1 MASAATGDG
10 PPVAHAHPMASAIEW
25 HDGSITLLDEDDPWA
40 DDPTVVIPSEQLER
54 LRDVMEGGDGAITQ
68 RLDPIPEL
76 LATGSATEIPRSEP
90 SPDRMTAWGP
100 QAVMYEEVRSSPR
113 AAERTVTD
121 APAAERYP
129 DWLIAM
135 AVMLLAIEIALLTW

>member
-1 MASAATGDG
+1 
-10 PPVAHAHPMASAIEW
+10 MASAIEW

-54 LRDVMEGGDGAITQ
+54 LRDVMEDGDGAITQ
-68 RLDPIPEL
+68 RLDPVPEL
-76 LATGSATEIPRSEP
+76 LATGSATELPRSE
-90 SPDRMTAWGP
+90 RMTPWAP

-121 APAAERYP
+121 APAADRYP

>member
-1 MASAATGDG
+1 
-10 PPVAHAHPMASAIEW
+10 MASAIEW

-54 LRDVMEGGDGAITQ
+54 LRDVMEDGDGAITQ
-68 RLDPIPEL
+68 RLDPVPEL
-76 LATGSATEIPRSEP
+76 LATGSATELPRSER
-90 SPDRMTAWGP
+90 SPRESDARSNRMTPWAP

-121 APAAERYP
+121 APAADRYP